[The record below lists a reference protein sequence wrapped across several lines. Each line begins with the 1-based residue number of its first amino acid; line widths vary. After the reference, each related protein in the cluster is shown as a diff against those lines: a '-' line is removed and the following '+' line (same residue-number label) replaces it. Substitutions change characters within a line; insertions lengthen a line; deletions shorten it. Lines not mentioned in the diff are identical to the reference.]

1 MIFVVVIGGL
11 GTIEGPILSA
21 IVYHLLR
28 ENLADL
34 GNWSLVIV
42 GVVAIT
48 ITLLAPK
55 GLWGLTRRRML
66 LFPTGY
72 RMGPS
77 G

>member
-55 GLWGLTRRRML
+55 GLWGLTRGRML
-66 LFPTGY
+66 LCPTGY